1 MKCYQYQAGAAQRL
15 ALARAPPRST
25 CCFVHYYIPQAKT
38 SSPISPQGPRINSK
52 NPTFLGISTSLQCS
66 LPVESNAGSVCNFYN
81 VSAPANSS
89 PWLLPSASGT
99 SFQPLMGGAYF
110 YQHSSTTM
118 LSGIPGQ
125 SPISIPPVFEW
136 ALTGDTGKKSS
147 SLRNFTVTVT
157 DQDTTV
163 SSMSLASQCD
173 QPSDAYNMAPQYP
186 SLSVNLVQ
194 GAPIQGQ
201 SLSHPYQAGNHV
213 CYYNQGTM
221 DPLLS
226 EEGGPYLQSYGSV
239 SYTESRASAP
249 DPGMVMVLK
258 EAQSTNMIPPASTS
272 GICYSVP
279 PHPITKTG
287 FQVMETSLALQLPG
301 QIFYLPPTQ
310 EFLKSGSNRHIQVLE
325 SYPPPQSGDI
335 SMAPLVQSPRNLLAL
350 PPAPSQEQKESKNVE
365 NIKTKLSK
373 HVNGYQ
379 IPTENE
385 ASPLLP
391 LEVPDIPQVLACTDP
406 LGQEEQ
412 PGCDNSGWAKN
423 SLSLKDQGTLENG
436 TESNDS
442 FADIDTLV
450 EGIHLP
456 QVFTSLDDVDQP
468 QGPKVIKTKDTR
480 GLKLHEVQK
489 KPSARKTRSDQGR
502 KIKHKASESI
512 SDAPKAKIKPES
524 PDCVFVGE
532 LVPCNAAAGG
542 RAPSNVAKHSSSKP
556 QKAAASRTSNTKS
569 HGQENTKRN
578 KENYS
583 KRAEERKQSG
593 NKVKAEEKPAI
604 PKMKRKKSHPELPQE
619 AIKKPRSSLGMHMLE
634 SVQVFHALG
643 KKRDEKADLSSSR
656 ALGNSSSPKGPQ
668 SRPATK
674 PWLVMPREGK
684 GPVKT
689 QVNPQKPDASADKG
703 APPPSQDKLP
713 SPGKVKLVPL
723 VFPTMDK
730 PQVRPIPRR
739 PQSLAS
745 RRPAVTNPAKP
756 AAVNASLPNPVS
768 LTGPVKS
775 ARPISSNSAG
785 PGLNNCD
792 GPSVPQPPASRP
804 GPYRTSS
811 CASFQ
816 REPVHSA
823 VSQPRTPLKPHN
835 HYLLQDFALQ
845 PIPWRKSEV
854 RGPVMSTPITSEQ
867 RPDREAMKR
876 KAQLERENAA
886 KLGGM
891 QHFIEREKEMDIS
904 LSYGYVM

>member
-1 MKCYQYQAGAAQRL
+1 M
-15 ALARAPPRST
+15 SD
-25 CCFVHYYIPQAKT
+25 
-38 SSPISPQGPRINSK
+38 NSK
-52 NPTFLGISTSLQCS
+52 NPPFLGISTSLQRS
-66 LPVESNAGSVCNFYN
+66 LPLESNAGSVCNFYS

-99 SFQPLMGGAYF
+99 TFQPLMAGAYF
-110 YQHSSTTM
+110 YQHASTTM
-118 LSGIPGQ
+118 LSGVPGQ
-125 SPISIPPVFEW
+125 GPISIPAASNPKVFEW
-136 ALTGDTGKKSS
+136 ALTGDTEKKSS
-147 SLRNFTVTVT
+147 SLRKFTVTVI

-173 QPSDAYNMAPQYP
+173 KTSDAYNMAPQSP

-201 SLSHPYQAGNHV
+201 GLSHPYQVGNHV

-226 EEGGPYLQSYGSV
+226 GEGGPYLQSYGSV

-258 EAQSTNMIPPASTS
+258 ETQSTNMIPPASTS

-279 PHPITKTG
+279 PQPITKTG
-287 FQVMETSLALQLPG
+287 FQVMETSLGMETSLALQLPG
-301 QIFYLPPTQ
+301 QIFYLPPTP
-310 EFLKSGSNRHIQVLE
+310 EFPEACSNRHTQVLE

-335 SMAPLVQSPRNLLAL
+335 SMAPIVQNPINLLAL
-350 PPAPSQEQKESKNVE
+350 PPAPSQEQKENKNVE

-373 HVNGYQ
+373 HGNGYR

-391 LEVPDIPQVLACTDP
+391 LEVPDIPQVLACTGP

-412 PGCDNSGWAKN
+412 PGCDNPGLGKN
-423 SLSLKDQGTLENG
+423 SLRLKDQGTLKNG

-450 EGIHLP
+450 KGIHLP
-456 QVFTSLDDVDQP
+456 QVLTSLDDLDQA

-489 KPSARKTRSDQGR
+489 KSSVRKTRSDQGS
-502 KIKHKASESI
+502 KIKHKASEPI
-512 SDAPKAKIKPES
+512 ADAPQTKIKPES
-524 PDCVFVGE
+524 PDCVFVE
-532 LVPCNAAAGG
+532 EVVPCNVAARG
-542 RAPSNVAKHSSSKP
+542 RAPSNMAKHSNSKP
-556 QKAAASRTSNTKS
+556 QKAAASRTSNTES

-578 KENYS
+578 QENYS

-619 AIKKPRSSLGMHMLE
+619 AIKKPRSGLRVHMLE

-643 KKRDEKADLSSSR
+643 KKRDEKADLFSSR
-656 ALGNSSSPKGPQ
+656 ALGNSSNPKGPQ
-668 SRPATK
+668 PRPATK

-689 QVNPQKPDASADKG
+689 QVQPPKAHGSADKG
-703 APPPSQDKLP
+703 SPPPSQDKLP

-730 PQVRPIPRR
+730 PQVRPVRRR

-756 AAVNASLPNPVS
+756 AAVTASLPTPVS
-768 LTGPVKS
+768 LTGPVK
-775 ARPISSNSAG
+775 AAQPISSNSAG
-785 PGLNNCD
+785 PGLTNRDC
-792 GPSVPQPPASRP
+792 PSVPQPPASRP
-804 GPYRTSS
+804 GPYKTSS

-823 VSQPRTPLKPHN
+823 VSQPRTLLKPHN

-854 RGPVMSTPITSEQ
+854 LGPVMSTPITKEQ

-886 KLGGM
+886 KLGTR
-891 QHFIEREKEMDIS
+891 QHFIDREKEVDIS
-904 LSYGYVM
+904 LYYGYVM

>member
-1 MKCYQYQAGAAQRL
+1 MSENC
-15 ALARAPPRST
+15 
-25 CCFVHYYIPQAKT
+25 
-38 SSPISPQGPRINSK
+38 K
-52 NPTFLGISTSLQCS
+52 NPPFLGISTPLQRS
-66 LPVESNAGSVCNFYN
+66 LPVESNAGSVCNFYSF
-81 VSAPANSS
+81 SALAKSS

-99 SFQPLMGGAYF
+99 SFQPLMGGAHF
-110 YQHSSTTM
+110 YQHSCTTM

-125 SPISIPPVFEW
+125 SPISIPAASNPKVFEW
-136 ALTGDTGKKSS
+136 ALTGDTEKKSS

-173 QPSDAYNMAPQYP
+173 KPSDAYNMAPQYP

-201 SLSHPYQAGNHV
+201 SLSHPYQVGNHV

-239 SYTESRASAP
+239 SYTESRASVP

-258 EAQSTNMIPPASTS
+258 EAQSTSMIPPASTC

-279 PHPITKTG
+279 PQPITKTG
-287 FQVMETSLALQLPG
+287 FQVMETSLALPLPG
-301 QIFYLPPTQ
+301 QLFYLPPTQ
-310 EFLKSGSNRHIQVLE
+310 EFLKSGSNRHIQVPE
-325 SYPPPQSGDI
+325 SYPPPQSGDML
-335 SMAPLVQSPRNLLAL
+335 MAPLVQSPRNLLAL
-350 PPAPSQEQKESKNVE
+350 PPAPSQEQKENKDVE

-385 ASPLLP
+385 AAPLLP
-391 LEVPDIPQVLACTDP
+391 LEVPDSPQVLACTDP

-436 TESNDS
+436 SESNDS

-456 QVFTSLDDVDQP
+456 QVFTSLDDLDQP

-489 KPSARKTRSDQGR
+489 KSSVRKTRSDQGR
-502 KIKHKASESI
+502 KIKHKSSESI

-532 LVPCNAAAGG
+532 LVPGNAAAGG
-542 RAPSNVAKHSSSKP
+542 RAPSNMAKHSNSKP
-556 QKAAASRTSNTKS
+556 QEAAASRTSKTKS

-583 KRAEERKQSG
+583 QRAEERKQSG

-619 AIKKPRSSLGMHMLE
+619 AVKKPRSGLGMHMLE

-643 KKRDEKADLSSSR
+643 KKRDEKADLSSLR
-656 ALGNSSSPKGPQ
+656 ALGNSSNPKGPQ
-668 SRPATK
+668 PRPATK
-674 PWLVMPREGK
+674 PWLVSPREGK
-684 GPVKT
+684 GPGKT

-703 APPPSQDKLP
+703 PPPPSQDKLP
-713 SPGKVKLVPL
+713 SPRKVKLVPL

-730 PQVRPIPRR
+730 PQVRPVPRR

-745 RRPAVTNPAKP
+745 RWPAVTNPAKP
-756 AAVNASLPNPVS
+756 AAVNASLPTPASLIGPAKSAQPVS
-768 LTGPVKS
+768 
-775 ARPISSNSAG
+775 ANSAG
-785 PGLNNCD
+785 PGLNNRD
-792 GPSVPQPPASRP
+792 GPSAPQPPASRP
-804 GPYRTSS
+804 GPYKTSS

-816 REPVHSA
+816 REPVHPA

-835 HYLLQDFALQ
+835 HDLLQDFALQ

-854 RGPVMSTPITSEQ
+854 LGQAMSTPITNEQ
-867 RPDREAMKR
+867 RADREAMKR

-891 QHFIEREKEMDIS
+891 QQLIEREKEMDIS
-904 LSYGYVM
+904 LYYGYVM

>member
-1 MKCYQYQAGAAQRL
+1 MCSL
-15 ALARAPPRST
+15 ASATEVSSFLAST
-25 CCFVHYYIPQAKT
+25 VDIC
-38 SSPISPQGPRINSK
+38 SSSLTMSENSK
-52 NPTFLGISTSLQCS
+52 NPPFLGISTSLQRS

-125 SPISIPPVFEW
+125 SPISIPAASNPNVFEW
-136 ALTGDTGKKSS
+136 ALTGDTEKKSS

-163 SSMSLASQCD
+163 TSMSLASQCD
-173 QPSDAYNMAPQYP
+173 KPSDAYNMAPQYP

-201 SLSHPYQAGNHV
+201 SLSHPYQVGNHV

-258 EAQSTNMIPPASTS
+258 EAQSTNRIPPASTS

-335 SMAPLVQSPRNLLAL
+335 SMASLVQSPRNLLAL
-350 PPAPSQEQKESKNVE
+350 PPAPSQEQKDSKNVE
-365 NIKTKLSK
+365 NIKAKLSK

-379 IPTENE
+379 IPTEYE

-412 PGCDNSGWAKN
+412 PGCDNSGLAKN
-423 SLSLKDQGTLENG
+423 SLSLKNQGTLENG

-456 QVFTSLDDVDQP
+456 QVFTSLDDPDQP
-468 QGPKVIKTKDTR
+468 QGPK
-480 GLKLHEVQK
+480 K
-489 KPSARKTRSDQGR
+489 KSSARKTRSDQGR
-502 KIKHKASESI
+502 KIKHKASEST

-542 RAPSNVAKHSSSKP
+542 RAPSNMAKHSNSKP

-569 HGQENTKRN
+569 HGQQNTKRN

-643 KKRDEKADLSSSR
+643 KKRDETADLSSSR
-656 ALGNSSSPKGPQ
+656 ALGNSSNPKGPQ
-668 SRPATK
+668 PRPATK
-674 PWLVMPREGK
+674 PWLVTPREGK
-684 GPVKT
+684 GPGKT
-689 QVNPQKPDASADKG
+689 QVNPQKPYASAHKG

-723 VFPTMDK
+723 VFPTVDK
-730 PQVRPIPRR
+730 PQVRPVPRR

-775 ARPISSNSAG
+775 AQPISSNSAG
-785 PGLNNCD
+785 PGLNNRDC
-792 GPSVPQPPASRP
+792 PSVPQPPASRP
-804 GPYRTSS
+804 GPYKTSS

-845 PIPWRKSEV
+845 PIPWRKSEL
-854 RGPVMSTPITSEQ
+854 RGPVMSTPITNEQ

-904 LSYGYVM
+904 LYYGYVM